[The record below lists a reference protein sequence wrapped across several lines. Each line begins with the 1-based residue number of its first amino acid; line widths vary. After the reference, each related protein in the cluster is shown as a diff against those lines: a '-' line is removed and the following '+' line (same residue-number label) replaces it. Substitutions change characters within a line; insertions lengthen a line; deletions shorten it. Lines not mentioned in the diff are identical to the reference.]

1 MDLWRRYTEAKRV
14 AVPGRRASLI
24 IHPFHACIGASFLLL
39 TQIAKHPVFYVW
51 AQDVKDLGQNAP
63 DLGL

>member
-24 IHPFHACIGASFLLL
+24 IHMHWSIVPAA
-39 TQIAKHPVFYVW
+39 QIAKHPVLYVW
-51 AQDVKDLGQNAP
+51 PQDVKDLSQNAP